1 MLIVLFSLLVNF
13 EFCLSNENILSVEY
27 IRIMNSFSMGVILGE
42 KHQKSY
48 LEIDMSLDYLWVTPY
63 IYNNEISSTRI
74 MKTEYELQFRNKEI
88 QCQMIRDQLILPNDN
103 NNNIITKDFT
113 FFLIPH
119 EEVYETDS
127 IGLGLKYDDKMGTNL
142 VHVLKRE
149 KIIDK
154 MTFAFVGESR
164 NYGHLYFG
172 GIPKSVIQEKKL
184 YHIAKAKVDE
194 SFNTWGFNLS
204 HIIFTYKNQS
214 NIIYINNEYSYINSK
229 KAQVYAPMT
238 FISYFNQTI
247 MKDYFEDGSCTYIP
261 FESKYLF
268 TCKATVA
275 ENFPNIAFIVDNI
288 KIEIS
293 GKDLFDQSLNQF
305 YFIFR
310 INEININ
317 QWMFGSDFL
326 SEYITQFDYENKE
339 ITFYSDK
346 PFVYLVEQSILIRK
360 NILITLI
367 IIMLI
372 FSFLIG
378 IPKKIY
384 E

>member
-13 EFCLSNENILSVEY
+13 DFCLSNENILSVEY

-74 MKTEYELQFRNKEI
+74 MKTEYELKFRNKEI

-113 FFLIPH
+113 FFLIPF

-164 NYGHLYFG
+164 NYGHL
-172 GIPKSVIQEKKL
+172 
-184 YHIAKAKVDE
+184 
-194 SFNTWGFNLS
+194 
-204 HIIFTYKNQS
+204 
-214 NIIYINNEYSYINSK
+214 
-229 KAQVYAPMT
+229 
-238 FISYFNQTI
+238 
-247 MKDYFEDGSCTYIP
+247 
-261 FESKYLF
+261 
-268 TCKATVA
+268 
-275 ENFPNIAFIVDNI
+275 
-288 KIEIS
+288 
-293 GKDLFDQSLNQF
+293 
-305 YFIFR
+305 
-310 INEININ
+310 
-317 QWMFGSDFL
+317 
-326 SEYITQFDYENKE
+326 
-339 ITFYSDK
+339 
-346 PFVYLVEQSILIRK
+346 
-360 NILITLI
+360 
-367 IIMLI
+367 
-372 FSFLIG
+372 
-378 IPKKIY
+378 
-384 E
+384 